1 MLKLQIGLL
10 SALLVGWL
18 SLPAEAAEPSGYTV
32 ADLLKPC
39 EEGDNDARWG
49 APAEAKCEQF
59 INGFTGAYLLFT
71 DGGKAQG
78 VCLPPPGN
86 RPNLMRWAFMKW
98 VFEDYKARRNMP
110 AAEGL
115 LEAIKAHF
123 PCG

>member
-1 MLKLQIGLL
+1 MSRLQIGLI

-18 SLPAEAAEPSGYTV
+18 LLPAEAAELRDYTV

-49 APAEAKCEQF
+49 ANLEVTCEQF

-71 DGGKAQG
+71 DGGQAQG

-86 RPNLMRWAFMKW
+86 RPDEIRWAFMKW
-98 VFEDYKARRNMP
+98 AYANYHRRQMP

-115 LEAIKAHF
+115 LAAIKSHF
-123 PCG
+123 SCG

>member
-1 MLKLQIGLL
+1 MSRLQIGLI

-18 SLPAEAAEPSGYTV
+18 LLPAEAAELRDYTV

-49 APAEAKCEQF
+49 ANLEANCEQF
-59 INGFTGAYLLFT
+59 INGFTGAYVLFT
-71 DGGKAQG
+71 DGGQAQG

-86 RPNLMRWAFMKW
+86 RPDEVRWAFTKW
-98 VFEDYKARRNMP
+98 AYQNYHRRNML

-115 LEAIKAHF
+115 LAAIKAHF

>member
-1 MLKLQIGLL
+1 MSRLQIGLI

-18 SLPAEAAEPSGYTV
+18 LLPAEAAELRDYTV

-49 APAEAKCEQF
+49 ANLEVTCEQF

-71 DGGKAQG
+71 DGGQAQD

-86 RPNLMRWAFMKW
+86 RPDEVRWAFMKW
-98 VFEDYKARRNMP
+98 AYANYHRRQMP

-115 LEAIKAHF
+115 LAAIKSHF
-123 PCG
+123 SCG